1 MPKYTRAEEV
11 DLTPQEK
18 RKKTISDKKRAEEIR
33 NLWQNS
39 NSQYRVKW
47 QIQEQK
53 AYDFVLNSQLTEEEE
68 ATLISAGM
76 PTFVINRMTPVI
88 ETMKY
93 FVTANNPRWKA
104 IGVDQADTDLGHIHT
119 GVIDYCWYMSSGRNM
134 FSQAVFNA
142 LTKGK
147 GYIHIYVDPDADR
160 GLGEVMFE
168 SIDPFCV
175 WTSPMCSDPFERDAV
190 FQIIKK
196 DLPRE
201 ELKRCFPDQ
210 VDLIERASGEWSTT
224 NYTDRSF
231 ESSDSIQPDDIKES
245 WKGDGTED
253 DILPYYEVYEPVK
266 VKFYNAYIQIPPP
279 ETELQELKSA
289 IDEQIEQFRRELQVQ
304 FLEKEEQLMTAL
316 ENGDIIKQRYDLEL
330 EKTAKQ
336 MEQAVQ
342 EQKSVLYAKA
352 QDEASRV
359 DEKVLTEGEY
369 ELLKNDE
376 SLLKAIPFYETRIK
390 KTCVVGD
397 RLIYEYMMNTSR
409 MPLIAIPYFHTGTP
423 YPMSAALPLVG
434 KQQEI
439 NKAHQIMVHNANIAS
454 NFRWKYVEGEI
465 DEDTWENYVAS
476 PSALLPYRP
485 GYSQSGPEPIYPQP
499 INNAFFTIEQ
509 DSKTDLEY
517 MAGIHPPSMG
527 ISSGSDE
534 TFRGF
539 LAKDEFATRRIKAW
553 VATYLEPAL
562 EVVGLAFQEM
572 AQDTYTLHKVFRIVQ
587 PNPTGGIDENR
598 FEVNVPIYDDFG
610 EEIGRFN
617 DYKSSRYDL
626 RLVAGSTL
634 PVNRWAVLEEYKQY
648 FELGI
653 IDDIAFL
660 METDIKNKEK
670 IIQRKSMMMQMQ
682 DQLNQLQEAVKD
694 KDGTIETLTR
704 QLVQAGIRDQ
714 VRNAGVEVDR
724 SKTETKMIDK
734 LIQER
739 MRDRLKNIDKDIE
752 RLKQEAIRE
761 IEMAKE
767 SKTSKEKK

>member
-1 MPKYTRAEEV
+1 MKYTRAEEV
-11 DLTPQEK
+11 DLTPQQK
-18 RKKTISDKKRAEEIR
+18 RKHTMSSKKRANEVL
-33 NLWQNS
+33 NLWQNA
-39 NSQYRVKW
+39 NSHYRVKW
-47 QIQEQK
+47 QISEQE

-68 ATLISAGM
+68 ATLVSSGM
-76 PTFVINRMTPVI
+76 PTFIINRMTPVI

-93 FVTANNPRWKA
+93 FVTANSPRWKA
-104 IGVDQADTDLGHIHT
+104 IGVDQADTDLGYIHT
-119 GVIDYCWYMSSGRNM
+119 GVIDYCWYISSGKNM

-147 GYIHIYVDPDADR
+147 GYVHIYVDPDADR

-175 WTSPMCSDPFERDAV
+175 WTSPMCSDPFERDAT

-196 DLPRE
+196 DLPRQ
-201 ELKRCFPDQ
+201 ELKNSFPDFED
-210 VDLIERASGEWSTT
+210 VIERAQGEWSTT
-224 NYTDRSF
+224 NYTDRSL
-231 ESSDSIQPDDIKES
+231 ESSESIQPDEIKES
-245 WKGDGTED
+245 YKHDGTED
-253 DILPYYEVYEPVK
+253 DILPYFEVYEPTK

-279 ETELQELKSA
+279 ETELQDLKTA
-289 IDEQIEQFRRELQVQ
+289 IDAHIEEFGKELQVEL
-304 FLEKEEQLMTAL
+304 LEKEQELRIAL
-316 ENGDIIKQRYDLEL
+316 ENGDIIKERYDLEMDRAVKRTQQAI
-330 EKTAKQ
+330 E
-336 MEQAVQ
+336 EQR
-342 EQKSVLYAKA
+342 SIMYAKA
-352 QDEASRV
+352 QEEASKV
-359 DEKVLTEGEY
+359 EEKVLTEE
-369 ELLKNDE
+369 EHEKLKGDE
-376 SLLKAIPFYETRIK
+376 TLLKAIPFYETRIK

-397 RLIYEYMMNTSR
+397 RLLYEYVMNTSC

-423 YPMSAALPLVG
+423 YPMSAARPLVG
-434 KQQEI
+434 KQREI
-439 NKAHQIMVHNANIAS
+439 NKSHQIMVHNANIAS

-465 DEDTWENYVAS
+465 DVDTWENYVAS

-485 GYSQSGPEPIYPQP
+485 GYSPNGPEPIYPQP

-539 LAKDEFATRRIKAW
+539 LARDEFATRRIKAW
-553 VATYLEPAL
+553 VSTFLEPGL
-562 EVVGLAFQEM
+562 EITGLAFQEM
-572 AQDTYTLHKVFRIVQ
+572 AQDVYSLNKVLRIVQ
-587 PNPTGGIDENR
+587 PNPAGGIDENR
-598 FEVNVPIYDDFG
+598 FEINVPIYDDFG

-626 RLVAGSTL
+626 RLIAGSTL

-670 IIQRKSMMMQMQ
+670 IIQRKSMVMQMQ
-682 DQLNQLQEAVKD
+682 DQISQLQEALKD
-694 KDGTIETLTR
+694 SEGDVETLSR
-704 QLVQAGIRDQ
+704 QLVQAGIKDQ
-714 VRNAGVEVDR
+714 VRDAGMEVDR
-724 SKTETKMIDK
+724 SKTETKMADK

-739 MRDRLKNIDKDIE
+739 FRDRLKNLDKDIE
-752 RLKQEAIRE
+752 RLKQEAIKE
-761 IEMAKE
+761 IEAAKGDT
-767 SKTSKEKK
+767 KSKEKK